1 MGETRLM
8 ADELIGKVIVL
19 TGGADGIGRECALAY
34 VREGATV
41 AILDRNF
48 AAAERTAGE
57 LGGGCIAVSTDVSDG
72 ESVRIA
78 LAAVSERFGRIDAIH
93 NNAGISSPSR
103 PLHETTEQEWD
114 DLQRTNVKSVYWTTR
129 FAFEALKASKGCI
142 LNTASMV
149 GLIGQADHAAYVAS
163 KGAMISLTK
172 ALAVDYARYSIRVN
186 AICPA
191 GVWTPMLERW
201 CAEQKE
207 PDSIRRYLDEI
218 HLLGSCPHGDVI
230 ADAAV
235 FLLSA
240 KARFMT
246 GCILPVSGGAEL
258 GYRR

>member
-8 ADELIGKVIVL
+8 ADELIGKIIVL

-34 VREGATV
+34 ARAGGTV

-48 AAAERTAGE
+48 AAAQRTAGE
-57 LGGGCIAVSTDVSDG
+57 VSGGSIALAADVCDG

-78 LAAVSERFGRIDAIH
+78 LEAVTKQFGRIDAVH

-114 DLQRTNVKSVYWTTR
+114 DMQRTNVKSVYWTTR

-172 ALAVDYARYSIRVN
+172 ALAVDYAGYSIRVN

-201 CAEQKE
+201 CAEQQE
-207 PDSIRRYLDEI
+207 PHSIRRYLDEI
-218 HLLGSCPHGDVI
+218 HLLGACPHGDVI

-240 KARFMT
+240 RARFMT